1 MTTTAAAF
9 GFSPSR
15 KRGNNPNAIGTN
27 EYPIAS
33 GYAANIFTGDLVRI
47 NAGNLQTVTDTNEVV
62 QGVFMG
68 CRYVENGEQKFKP
81 YFPSGTSVTDAYGIV
96 CDDPNQVYEVQ
107 ADASV
112 SAGDL
117 FGSQNFGVVLG
128 AGSTFTGKSGH
139 SVDASTRT
147 STGIAMVR
155 TLDSVN
161 EPGNQV
167 GSATE
172 RAFLKINARLV
183 QHTDNFFTPIVSIPT
198 TITAYLLNG

>member
-1 MTTTAAAF
+1 MTTTAAPF

-47 NAGNLQTVTDTNEVV
+47 NAGKLQTITDTNEVA

-68 CRYVENGEQKFKP
+68 CRYVENGEQKFKS
-81 YFPSGTSVTDAYGIV
+81 YFPSGTSVTDAFGLV
-96 CDDPNQVYEVQ
+96 CDDPNQVFEVQ

-112 SAGDL
+112 TAGDL
-117 FGSQNFGVVLG
+117 YGSQNFNVVLG

-147 STGIAMVR
+147 TGIAMVR
-155 TLDSVN
+155 TLNPVD

-167 GSATE
+167 SDADE
-172 RAFLKINARLV
+172 RAFLKMNVRLV
-183 QHTDNFFTPIVSIPT
+183 QHTDNFLTPIVTAPA
-198 TITAYLLNG
+198 TITEYLLG

>member
-1 MTTTAAAF
+1 MTTSAAPF

-68 CRYVENGEQKFKP
+68 CRYVENGEQKFKS
-81 YFPSGTSVTDAYGIV
+81 YFPSGTSVTDAFGIV
-96 CDDPNQVYEVQ
+96 CDDPNQVFEVQ

-112 SAGDL
+112 TAGDL

-139 SVDASTRT
+139 SIDASTRT
-147 STGIAMVR
+147 SGIAMVR

-167 GSATE
+167 AVGTE
-172 RAFLKINARLV
+172 RAFLKVNARLV
-183 QHTDNFFTPIVSIPT
+183 QHTDNFFTTIVSVPT

>member
-1 MTTTAAAF
+1 MTTSAAPF

-47 NAGNLQTVTDTNEVV
+47 NAGNLQTVTDTNEIV

-68 CRYVENGEQKFKP
+68 CRYVENGEQKFKS
-81 YFPSGTSVTDAYGIV
+81 YFPSGTSTTDAFGIV
-96 CDDPNQVYEVQ
+96 CDDPNQVFEVQ

-112 SAGDL
+112 TAGDL

-139 SVDASTRT
+139 SIDASTRT
-147 STGIAMVR
+147 SGIAMVR
-155 TLDSVN
+155 TLNSVD

-167 GSATE
+167 AVGTE
-172 RAFLKINARLV
+172 RAFLKLNARLV
-183 QHTDNFFTPIVSIPT
+183 QHTDNFFTTIVSVPT

>member
-1 MTTTAAAF
+1 MTTSAAPF

-47 NAGNLQTVTDTNEVV
+47 NAGNLQTVTDTNEIV

-68 CRYVENGEQKFKP
+68 CRYVENGEQKFKS
-81 YFPSGTSVTDAYGIV
+81 YFPSGTSTTDAFGIV
-96 CDDPNQVYEVQ
+96 CDDPNQVFEVQ

-112 SAGDL
+112 TAGDL

-139 SVDASTRT
+139 SIDASTRT
-147 STGIAMVR
+147 SGIAMVR

-167 GSATE
+167 AVGTE
-172 RAFLKINARLV
+172 RAFLKLNARLV
-183 QHTDNFFTPIVSIPT
+183 QHTDNFFTTIVSVPT

>member
-1 MTTTAAAF
+1 MTTTAAPF

-47 NAGNLQTVTDTNEVV
+47 NAGKLQTITDTNEVA

-68 CRYVENGEQKFKP
+68 CRYVENGEQKFKS
-81 YFPSGTSVTDAYGIV
+81 YFPSGTSVTDAFGLV
-96 CDDPNQVYEVQ
+96 CDDPNQVFEVQ

-112 SAGDL
+112 TAGDL
-117 FGSQNFGVVLG
+117 YGSQNFNVVLG

-147 STGIAMVR
+147 TGIAMVR
-155 TLDSVN
+155 TLNPVD

-167 GSATE
+167 TDADE
-172 RAFLKINARLV
+172 RAYLKMNVRLV
-183 QHTDNFFTPIVSIPT
+183 QHTDNFLTPIVTAPA
-198 TITAYLLNG
+198 TITAYLLG

>member
-1 MTTTAAAF
+1 MTTSAAPF

-47 NAGNLQTVTDTNEVV
+47 NAGNLQTVTDTNEIV

-68 CRYVENGEQKFKP
+68 CRYVENGEQKFKS
-81 YFPSGTSVTDAYGIV
+81 YFPSGTSTTDAFGIV
-96 CDDPNQVYEVQ
+96 CDDPNQVFEVQ

-112 SAGDL
+112 TAGDL

-139 SVDASTRT
+139 SIDASTRT
-147 STGIAMVR
+147 SGIAMVR
-155 TLDSVN
+155 TLNSVD

-167 GSATE
+167 AVGTE
-172 RAFLKINARLV
+172 RAFLKLNARLV
-183 QHTDNFFTPIVSIPT
+183 QHTDNFFTTIVSVPT
-198 TITAYLLNG
+198 TITDYLLNG

>member
-1 MTTTAAAF
+1 MTTSAAPF

-47 NAGNLQTVTDTNEVV
+47 NAGNLQTVTDTNEIV

-68 CRYVENGEQKFKP
+68 CRYVENGEQKFKS
-81 YFPSGTSVTDAYGIV
+81 YFPSGTSVTDAFGIV
-96 CDDPNQVYEVQ
+96 CDDPNQVFEVQ

-112 SAGDL
+112 TAGDL

-139 SVDASTRT
+139 SIDASTRT
-147 STGIAMVR
+147 SGIAMVR

-167 GSATE
+167 AVGTE
-172 RAFLKINARLV
+172 RAFLKVNARLV
-183 QHTDNFFTPIVSIPT
+183 QHTDNFFTTIVSVPT

>member
-1 MTTTAAAF
+1 MTTTAAPF

-15 KRGNNPNAIGTN
+15 KRGMNPNAIGTN

-68 CRYVENGEQKFKP
+68 CRYVENGEQKFKS
-81 YFPSGTSVTDAYGIV
+81 YFPSGTSTTDAFGIV
-96 CDDPNQVYEVQ
+96 CDDPNQVFEVQ

-112 SAGDL
+112 TAGDL

-139 SVDASTRT
+139 TIDASTRT
-147 STGIAMVR
+147 SGIAMVR
-155 TLDSVN
+155 ALDSVN

-167 GSATE
+167 AVATE
-172 RAFLKINARLV
+172 RAFLKLNARLV
-183 QHTDNFFTPIVSIPT
+183 QHTDNFFTTIVSVPT

>member
-47 NAGNLQTVTDTNEVV
+47 NAGNLQTVTTTTEVV

-117 FGSQNFGVVLG
+117 FGTKNFGVVLG

-147 STGIAMVR
+147 SGIAMVR

-167 GSATE
+167 GSAAE

-183 QHTDNFFTPIVSIPT
+183 QHTDNFLTPIVTIPT
-198 TITAYLLNG
+198 TITAYHLNG

>member
-1 MTTTAAAF
+1 MTTTAAPF

-68 CRYVENGEQKFKP
+68 CRYVENGEQKFKS
-81 YFPSGTSVTDAYGIV
+81 YFPSGTSTTDAFGIV
-96 CDDPNQVYEVQ
+96 CDDPNQVFEVQ

-112 SAGDL
+112 TAGDL

-139 SVDASTRT
+139 SIDASTRT
-147 STGIAMVR
+147 SGIAMVR
-155 TLDSVN
+155 TLNSVD

-167 GSATE
+167 AVGTE
-172 RAFLKINARLV
+172 RAFLKLNARLV
-183 QHTDNFFTPIVSIPT
+183 QHTDNFFTTIVSVPT
-198 TITAYLLNG
+198 TITEYLLNG

>member
-1 MTTTAAAF
+1 MTTSAAPF

-47 NAGNLQTVTDTNEVV
+47 NAGNLQTVTDTNEIV

-68 CRYVENGEQKFKP
+68 CRYVENGEQKFKS
-81 YFPSGTSVTDAYGIV
+81 YFPSGTSVTDAFGIV
-96 CDDPNQVYEVQ
+96 CDDPNQVFEVQ

-112 SAGDL
+112 TAGDL
-117 FGSQNFGVVLG
+117 FGSQNFGVGLG

-139 SVDASTRT
+139 SIDASTRT
-147 STGIAMVR
+147 SGIAMVR

-167 GSATE
+167 AVGTE
-172 RAFLKINARLV
+172 RAFLKVNARLV
-183 QHTDNFFTPIVSIPT
+183 QHTDNFFTTIVSVPT

>member
-1 MTTTAAAF
+1 MTTSAAPF

-47 NAGNLQTVTDTNEVV
+47 NAGNLQTVTDTNEIV

-68 CRYVENGEQKFKP
+68 CRYVENGEQKFKS
-81 YFPSGTSVTDAYGIV
+81 YFPSGTSVTDAFGIV
-96 CDDPNQVYEVQ
+96 CDDPNQVFEVQ

-112 SAGDL
+112 TAGDL

-128 AGSTFTGKSGH
+128 AGSTLTGKSGH
-139 SVDASTRT
+139 SIDASTRT
-147 STGIAMVR
+147 SGIAMVR

-167 GSATE
+167 AVGTE
-172 RAFLKINARLV
+172 RAFLKVNARLV
-183 QHTDNFFTPIVSIPT
+183 QHTDNFFTTIVSVPT

>member
-1 MTTTAAAF
+1 MTTTAAPF

-15 KRGNNPNAIGTN
+15 KRGMNPNAIGTN

-68 CRYVENGEQKFKP
+68 CRYVENGEQKFKS
-81 YFPSGTSVTDAYGIV
+81 YFPSGTSVTDAFGIV
-96 CDDPNQVYEVQ
+96 CDDPNQVFEVQ

-112 SAGDL
+112 TAGDL

-139 SVDASTRT
+139 TIDASTRT
-147 STGIAMVR
+147 SGIAMVR
-155 TLDSVN
+155 ALDSVN

-167 GSATE
+167 AVATE
-172 RAFLKINARLV
+172 RAFLKLNARLV
-183 QHTDNFFTPIVSIPT
+183 QHTDNFFTTIVSVPT

>member
-1 MTTTAAAF
+1 MTTSAAPF

-15 KRGNNPNAIGTN
+15 KRGMNPNAIGTN

-68 CRYVENGEQKFKP
+68 CRYVENGEQKFKS
-81 YFPSGTSVTDAYGIV
+81 YFPSGTSTTDAFGIV
-96 CDDPNQVYEVQ
+96 CDDPNQVFEVQ

-112 SAGDL
+112 TAGDL

-139 SVDASTRT
+139 TIDASTRT
-147 STGIAMVR
+147 SGIAMVR
-155 TLDSVN
+155 ALDSVN

-167 GSATE
+167 AVATE
-172 RAFLKINARLV
+172 RAFLKLNAILV
-183 QHTDNFFTPIVSIPT
+183 QHTDNFFTTIVSVPT

>member
-1 MTTTAAAF
+1 MTTTAAPF

-47 NAGNLQTVTDTNEVV
+47 NAGKLQTITDTNEVA

-68 CRYVENGEQKFKP
+68 CRYVENGEQKFKS
-81 YFPSGTSVTDAYGIV
+81 YFPSGTSVTDAFGLV
-96 CDDPNQVYEVQ
+96 CDDPNQVFEVQ

-112 SAGDL
+112 TAGDL
-117 FGSQNFGVVLG
+117 YGSQNFNVVLG

-147 STGIAMVR
+147 TGIAMVR
-155 TLDSVN
+155 TLNPVD

-167 GSATE
+167 SDADE
-172 RAFLKINARLV
+172 RAFLKMNVRLV
-183 QHTDNFFTPIVSIPT
+183 QHTDNFLTPIVTAPA
-198 TITAYLLNG
+198 TITAYLLG

>member
-1 MTTTAAAF
+1 MTTSAAAF

-47 NAGNLQTVTDTNEVV
+47 NAGNLQTITTTTEVA

-68 CRYVENGEQKFKP
+68 CRYVENGEQKFKSF
-81 YFPSGTSVTDAYGIV
+81 YPSGTSTTDAFGIV
-96 CDDPNQVYEVQ
+96 CDDPNQVFEVQ

-112 SAGDL
+112 TAGDL
-117 FGSQNFGVVLG
+117 YGSQNFGVVLG

-147 STGIAMVR
+147 TGIAMVR
-155 TLDSVN
+155 TLNPVD
-161 EPGNQV
+161 EPGNDV
-167 GSATE
+167 DVATE
-172 RAFLKINARLV
+172 RAFLKMNVRLV
-183 QHTDNFFTPIVSIPT
+183 QHTDNFFS
-198 TITAYLLNG
+198 GS

>member
-1 MTTTAAAF
+1 MTTSAAPF

-15 KRGNNPNAIGTN
+15 KRGMNPNAIGTN

-47 NAGNLQTVTDTNEVV
+47 NAGNLQTVTDTNEIV

-68 CRYVENGEQKFKP
+68 CRYVENGEQKFKS
-81 YFPSGTSVTDAYGIV
+81 YFPSGTSTTDAFGIV
-96 CDDPNQVYEVQ
+96 CDDPNQVFEVQ

-112 SAGDL
+112 TAGDL

-139 SVDASTRT
+139 SIDASTRT
-147 STGIAMVR
+147 SGIAMVR

-167 GSATE
+167 AVGTE
-172 RAFLKINARLV
+172 RAFLKVNARLV
-183 QHTDNFFTPIVSIPT
+183 QHTDNFFTTIVSVPT